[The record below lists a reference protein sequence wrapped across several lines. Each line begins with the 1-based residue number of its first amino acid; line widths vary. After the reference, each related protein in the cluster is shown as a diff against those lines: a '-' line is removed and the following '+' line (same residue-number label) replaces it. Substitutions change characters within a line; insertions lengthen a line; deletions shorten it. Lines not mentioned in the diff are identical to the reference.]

1 MGERKRLTGFEKFA
15 YGIGAVGKDMV
26 YMLSASYVLYYFQD
40 IMGVSAIAMGIIL
53 LIARVFDAFN
63 DPIMGVIVA
72 KTKTRWGK
80 FRPWLLIG
88 TVTNAVILVVMFS
101 APPSLDGKGLVAY
114 AAVTYILWG
123 ITYTMMDIPYWSMVP
138 AFTESGKERE
148 NLSALARSCAG
159 VGSALITIVTVMAV
173 SFLGNALAGKATNTT
188 TVSYN
193 TSDNGIKAY
202 VVELDDDGNPTSNV
216 REFDAQRTNLTV
228 NITGTDKVFEGVDVE
243 DKESGEVR
251 EGIINVN
258 SSNAKI
264 SYSVSG
270 VTNGDGNV
278 SFVIDGKD
286 GKESVIIF
294 YMKTD
299 DYNSAGAARML
310 DGTVTMN
317 STLEVERVG
326 FKYFTIIIAALFIIF
341 TVITCV
347 VIKEKSSVEMQTAS
361 VGQMFKAL
369 IQNDQAMAIV
379 ETIVL
384 VNVAVYIT
392 SNLLI
397 YFFKYDLGGSNWQ
410 GNYTLFN
417 MFIGGIQI
425 IAMMVFFPLLRK
437 FLKIMKLFYYSCYSA
452 VAGYLILL
460 GMALAG
466 VRSVY
471 VFFIPGFF
479 IMAAVG
485 LINVIVT
492 VFLANTVDYGELKNN
507 RRDESVIF
515 SMQTF
520 VVKLASG
527 IAALVA
533 SICLSIFHIQADSAG
548 AQTVSMA
555 VSKMAS
561 LVTGEGTTID
571 SSSVTGLRL
580 VMTLTPVIVLAVG
593 MYIHRTKYILT
604 DKKLVEITE
613 ELNKRHSA

>member
-1 MGERKRLTGFEKFA
+1 MEERKRLSGLEKFA

-53 LIARVFDAFN
+53 LVARVFDAFN

-72 KTKTRWGK
+72 KTKTKWGK

-88 TVTNAVILVVMFS
+88 TITNAVILIVMFA
-101 APPSLDGKGLVAY
+101 APPSLDGKGLIAY

-159 VGSALITIVTVMAV
+159 VGSAIVTIVTVMAV
-173 SFLGNALAGKATNTT
+173 SFLGNALAGKKTQTT
-188 TVSYN
+188 TVTYDTAN
-193 TSDNGIKAY
+193 NGITAY
-202 VVELDDDGNPTSNV
+202 AVKLDNDGNPTSEV
-216 REFDAQRTNLTV
+216 WEFGPDRNMLTV
-228 NITGTDKVFEGVDVE
+228 NITGTDKVFEGVEVE
-243 DKESGEVR
+243 DKEENKVY
-251 EGIINVN
+251 ENIINVN
-258 SSNAKI
+258 SGNAKI
-264 SYSVSG
+264 SYSIFGIESEE
-270 VTNGDGNV
+270 GNA
-278 SFVIDGKD
+278 SFVIDSKD
-286 GKESVIIF
+286 GSESVLVLYVGEDDF
-294 YMKTD
+294 YKL
-299 DYNSAGAARML
+299 AAAQVL
-310 DGTVTMN
+310 DGTVNMN
-317 STLEVERVG
+317 STLEVERIG
-326 FKYFTIIIAALFIIF
+326 FKYFTIIIGVLFVIF

-417 MFIGGIQI
+417 MFIGGVQI

-437 FLKIMKLFYYSCYSA
+437 FFKIMKLFYYSCYSA

-460 GMALAG
+460 GMSLAG
-466 VRSVY
+466 VRNVY
-471 VFFIPGFF
+471 VLFIPGFF

-485 LINVIVT
+485 MINVMVT

-533 SICLSIFHIQADSAG
+533 SICLTVFNIQEDSAG
-548 AQTVSMA
+548 AATVSMMVRKINA
-555 VSKMAS
+555 
-561 LVTGEGTTID
+561 LITGEGATID
-571 SSSVTGLRL
+571 DSAVIGLRL
-580 VMTLTPVIVLAVG
+580 VMTLAPVIVLAVA

-604 DKKLVEITE
+604 DKKLEEITA
-613 ELNKRHSA
+613 ELKKR